1 MNPPTET
8 ELDLILEVSE
18 IFCQYYEKFHCAMSI
33 LMALITRTLKSA
45 PRKASGLESRRRVLS
60 SIEYSEVYQR

>member
-18 IFCQYYEKFHCAMSI
+18 IVCHYYEKFHCAMSI
-33 LMALITRTLKSA
+33 LMALITLKSA
-45 PRKASGLESRRRVLS
+45 PRKASGLESRRRLLS
-60 SIEYSEVYQR
+60 STEYSEVYQR